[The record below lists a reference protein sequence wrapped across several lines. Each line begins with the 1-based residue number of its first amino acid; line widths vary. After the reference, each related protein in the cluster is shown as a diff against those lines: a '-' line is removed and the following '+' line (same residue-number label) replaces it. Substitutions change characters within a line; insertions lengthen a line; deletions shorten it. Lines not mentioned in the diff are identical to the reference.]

1 MPKKIPRPA
10 ADGRRITV
18 ALDARRLAIVEEL
31 QPQDGTPSD
40 AIRAVIDLAARADEI
55 DVQNRRLAEALTIA
69 MTEMAAALT
78 EIRAQVARL
87 ERG

>member
-1 MPKKIPRPA
+1 MRRTNSA
-10 ADGRRITV
+10 GERGRRITV

-31 QPQDGTPSD
+31 QPDDGTPSD
-40 AIRAVIDLAARADEI
+40 AIRALIDLAARADEI
-55 DVQNRRLAEALTIA
+55 DVQNRRLAEALTTA
-69 MTEMAAALT
+69 MGEMAVTLT